1 MIVKEKILKALS
13 KDGIKADNGY
23 QNLDRIKLNIYS
35 LIPSFSTYIRD
46 PVLTA
51 AFEENPTHI
60 LLKFLC
66 FNYGNTTLEAF
77 TETLFSLFNPLSLV
91 DLAKLVHQIY
101 KIAAYPIL
109 FAEVLQLVSMGV
121 SQEYAGIV
129 EVTQQAVSEEIGFL
143 DKLFGRQQD
152 VASEFNV
159 TVAFRETLNQVL
171 SLTGKF
177 DEVNLKVPP
186 FNNINFWLP
195 GNNIKAQNQTL
206 TVTVRDP
213 RGN

>member
-1 MIVKEKILKALS
+1 M
-13 KDGIKADNGY
+13 GI
-23 QNLDRIKLNIYS
+23 
-35 LIPSFSTYIRD
+35 
-46 PVLTA
+46 
-51 AFEENPTHI
+51 
-60 LLKFLC
+60 
-66 FNYGNTTLEAF
+66 
-77 TETLFSLFNPLSLV
+77 
-91 DLAKLVHQIY
+91 
-101 KIAAYPIL
+101 
-109 FAEVLQLVSMGV
+109 

-152 VASEFNV
+152 VALEFNV
-159 TVAFRETLNQVL
+159 TVAFRDTLNQVL